1 MCVGL
6 SFMSSE
12 ENVRYVVAVYG
23 VAHVSERI
31 FSFVCVCVFVCFLQ
45 LGPWTLTGL
54 SLFRESEHC

>member
-23 VAHVSERI
+23 VVHISERI
-31 FSFVCVCVFVCFLQ
+31 FSFVCVRVCFLQ

>member
-23 VAHVSERI
+23 VVHVSERI
-31 FSFVCVCVFVCFLQ
+31 FSFVCVCACLFLTAWSVDLDGFVAVQ
-45 LGPWTLTGL
+45 
-54 SLFRESEHC
+54 RK